1 MVATFPNARRIAYF
15 VAMPPVLLIRKSICR
30 RHDLTEGLKK
40 LKCKTLIFVGE
51 SSEFHE
57 ESVYMSA
64 KMGRKSC
71 ALVEVE
77 CSSLF

>member
-1 MVATFPNARRIAYF
+1 MCGHLLASFLNARRITYS
-15 VAMPPVLLIRKSICR
+15 VTLPTVLLIRKSICR

-51 SSEFHE
+51 SSEFHA

-64 KMGRKSC
+64 KMGRKNC

-77 CSSLF
+77 